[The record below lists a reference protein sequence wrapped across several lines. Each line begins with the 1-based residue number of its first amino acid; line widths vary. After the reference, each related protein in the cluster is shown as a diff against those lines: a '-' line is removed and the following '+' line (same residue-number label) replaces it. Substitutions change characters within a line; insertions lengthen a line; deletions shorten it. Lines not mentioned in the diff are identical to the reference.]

1 MYETLFRIPRLSQY
15 VFVVCLAVCLVEA
28 QRIPDEDRPTRTIYI
43 GAVESDWDYAPE
55 GNLLGPGAEEYLDLY
70 LSKTSDPL
78 KLGKVYKK
86 SILWEF
92 TDDTFTIR
100 KPKDPWMG
108 LLGPILQGEVGDIL
122 NIVFYNM
129 ASHPLSIHPHGVR
142 YQKIHEGALYDD
154 NTTDS
159 QKIDDRVQPGA
170 KHIYRWL
177 MNEHDAPTENDPDCL
192 TWMYHSH
199 RHGET
204 ELHAGLLGPLLVC
217 RKGALS
223 KGNVDR
229 RVVLVFMNFD
239 ENKSV
244 YIDENIERQ
253 APTMSLTEREE
264 IKKDA
269 EFRASNLMHTIN
281 GLAFGN
287 LFGLEFCV
295 NERISW
301 HLVGMGDVVDV
312 HTASFGGHV
321 VRWNGH
327 KTDDVSLL
335 PAKFTTSYMVARRQG
350 VWPIRCEVGSHGHS
364 GMEAF
369 FRVKQCNN
377 SRPIERDT
385 LKGKLRE
392 VFIAAEEVEWDYAP
406 FGFNFLSG
414 LNLTEDS
421 SSAPFFEKA
430 PHRVGGVYRKAVY
443 REYTDATFTVQKQRN
458 LDEVHLGIMGPTLR
472 GEVGDMIKVTF
483 KNKASFNYSLD
494 THGAYYLQNEPQKT
508 NVTTV
513 TYWTLLPQYGPTEL
527 DPDCLPWRYYS
538 DQDFKRDA
546 YDGLNGIL
554 LVCREGTL
562 DENGKQKKYDREFTL
577 LFSALDENEAHYI
590 DDNVLAYAGDP
601 YGVDFYDRDF
611 RLANRRYSIN
621 GRMYGNLEGLTMCTG
636 DRVIWNILGVGRSID
651 LHTAYFHG
659 NNFLHQGIYRDTVT
673 VVPSIMYAVEM
684 KAENE
689 GDWIVECR
697 TNSHL
702 TGGMRALY
710 RVAECPQKRQ
720 KRQVYNSLNE
730 IASRVE
736 YYDEDPKP
744 KDKMYE
750 EVRKPIQNPKV
761 KTFPARGGK
770 IRDYFVA
777 AVEEEWEYAPK
788 DRHLVLGG
796 SLMDSEESKTFVERG
811 NDRIGT
817 RYKKALFREFTDAT
831 FTTRKCETPQS
842 RHLGV
847 LGPMIKAEVGDVLRV
862 TFRNMASRPYSFH
875 PHGILHHQDK
885 NHKHLGSDEDPV
897 YPGNLMVYEW
907 LITENSGPGPN
918 GFNCTPWAYYS
929 AVDPVRDT
937 NAGLIGPIIIC
948 RQGILTSD
956 GGRSDSE
963 NEFAVLYTI
972 MDENESWYIQEN
984 IMRYT
989 YQPLSVDYKNRDF
1002 KTSNRMHAVNG
1013 RIYGTLEGL
1022 VAKNGTKTAWYLL
1035 GMGSEDDLHTAHFH
1049 GQTFLIRSDTVRR
1062 GDVVDL
1068 FPGYFETVEMTNDN
1082 PGTWILHCHVD
1093 DHMRYGMA
1101 VTFTVTP

>member
-1 MYETLFRIPRLSQY
+1 MHETLYRISRLSQN
-15 VFVVCLAVCLVEA
+15 VLVVCFALCLVQA

-55 GNLLGPGAEEYLDLY
+55 GNLLGPGGEEYLDLY
-70 LSKTSDPL
+70 LSKSSDPL
-78 KLGKVYKK
+78 KIGKVYKK
-86 SILWEF
+86 AILWEF

-100 KPKDPWMG
+100 KPKDSWMG
-108 LLGPILQGEVGDIL
+108 LLGPVLQGEVGDIL

-159 QKIDDRVQPGA
+159 EKIDDRVQPGA
-170 KHIYRWL
+170 KHVYRWL

-217 RKGALS
+217 KKGALS
-223 KGNVDR
+223 SGNVDR
-229 RVVLVFMNFD
+229 RIVLVFMNFD
-239 ENKSV
+239 ENKSI
-244 YIDENIERQ
+244 YLDENIERH
-253 APTMSLTEREE
+253 APSMQPEEREA

-269 EFRASNLMHTIN
+269 EFRASNLMHSIN
-281 GLAFGN
+281 GLTFGN

-295 NERISW
+295 NDRVAW

-327 KTDDVSLL
+327 KTDAVSLL

-369 FRVKQCNN
+369 FRVNQCNN
-377 SRPIERDT
+377 TRPIQQDT

-392 VFIAAEEVEWDYAP
+392 VFIAAEEVAWDYAP
-406 FGFNFLSG
+406 YGFNFLSG
-414 LNLTEDS
+414 LNLTEDPS
-421 SSAPFFEKA
+421 
-430 PHRVGGVYRKAVY
+430 GG
-443 REYTDATFTVQKQRN
+443 
-458 LDEVHLGIMGPTLR
+458 
-472 GEVGDMIKVTF
+472 IKVHTIG
-483 KNKASFNYSLD
+483 
-494 THGAYYLQNEPQKT
+494 HPEPLKT
-508 NVTTV
+508 NETTTV
-513 TYWTLLPQYGPTEL
+513 YWTLLPQYGPTEL

-546 YDGLNGIL
+546 YSGLNGIL
-554 LVCREGTL
+554 LVCREGSL
-562 DENGKQKKYDREFTL
+562 DENGKQKKFDKEFSL

-590 DDNVLAYAGDP
+590 DDNVLAYTSDP

-611 RLANRRYSIN
+611 RLANRRYAIN
-621 GRMYGNLEGLTMCTG
+621 GRMYGNLEGLTMCKG
-636 DRVIWNILGVGRSID
+636 DRVVWNILGVGRSID

-673 VVPSIMYAVEM
+673 VLPSILYAVTM
-684 KAENE
+684 TAENE

-710 RVAECPQKRQ
+710 RVTECPKNRQ
-720 KRQVYNSLNE
+720 KRQVNNSLNE

-736 YYDEDPKP
+736 YYYESPKP
-744 KDKMYE
+744 KDRMYE
-750 EVRKPIQNPKV
+750 DIRKLVQEPKKKVFPGRNGKVRE
-761 KTFPARGGK
+761 
-770 IRDYFVA
+770 YFVA

-811 NDRIGT
+811 NQRIGT
-817 RYKKALFREFTDAT
+817 RYKKALFREFTDAS
-831 FTTRKCETPQS
+831 FTTRKCETPQT

-847 LGPMIKAEVGDVLRV
+847 LGPMIKAEVGDLLRV

-885 NHKHLGSDEDPV
+885 NHKHPGTDEDPV

-907 LITENSGPGPN
+907 LVPENAGPGPN

-929 AVDPVRDT
+929 AVDPVKDT
-937 NAGLIGPIIIC
+937 NAGLIGPMIIC
-948 RQGILTSD
+948 RPGILTEN
-956 GGRSDSE
+956 GARSDAQH
-963 NEFAVLYTI
+963 EFVVLYTI
-972 MDENESWYIQEN
+972 LDENESWYIQEN
-984 IMRYT
+984 VMRYT
-989 YQPLSVDYKNRDF
+989 YQPFSVDYQNRDF
-1002 KTSNRMHAVNG
+1002 RTSNRMHAVNG

-1035 GMGSEDDLHTAHFH
+1035 GMGNEDDLHTAHFH

-1068 FPGYFETVEMTNDN
+1068 FPGYFETVEMMNDN